1 MTVAF
6 FSLPLRKLWQF
17 FFFCL
22 FIFCVSVLLLSV
34 INYDCYYCL
43 RTVDFSVLR
52 SVSIAPLAKGHLPC
66 FSGSLLDE
74 INLLFTVFTV
84 VGVCVRMS
92 VCERMSVCVCVWAY
106 VCVRVCVS
114 ICLCECVCVRVYVMN
129 KNLCMVQRN
138 VIKSLVSTAY
148 RCSQKPKLQTFTDQY
163 NVQRIS
169 QNGDTSTQ
177 Q

>member
-6 FSLPLRKLWQF
+6 FSLPLWKLWQF
-17 FFFCL
+17 FCFFCL

-84 VGVCVRMS
+84 VGVCVCVCPCAC

-106 VCVRVCVS
+106 VSV
-114 ICLCECVCVRVYVMN
+114 CECVCVRVYVMN